1 MVNAA
6 FYLLVVGVA
15 SAQILVSPESRQC
28 RDLAAMDEAIPES
41 NLKEYTAGEVME
53 VKATLPQAE
62 SGVFEFYLCP
72 ETDPGDEECLV
83 KMPLNIAGGMGK
95 KFDLAKIPK
104 TDDYTI
110 PLEVPQDV
118 TCERCTLL
126 SLVSST
132 SFSGVRSRSFYS
144 HTVILTHLFIPSYR
158 PGTFLPLL
166 ATDSLI
172 LLLIPRSPFTTP
184 EDYWRYPSAHLIF
197 RALLLRPSLLVS
209 LSSIFELI
217 LHTAFLTAYFVLASS
232 APLTCSFLSRRQR
245 LVVPHRSVFGVP
257 LPGTQSHPLL
267 LLGLSHSLSRLW
279 SVWLL

>member
-6 FYLLVVGVA
+6 LYLLVVGVA

-126 SLVSST
+126 WM
-132 SFSGVRSRSFYS
+132 
-144 HTVILTHLFIPSYR
+144 
-158 PGTFLPLL
+158 
-166 ATDSLI
+166 LI
-172 LLLIPRSPFTTP
+172 QNFCP
-184 EDYWRYPSAHLIF
+184 EDASEPC
-197 RALLLRPSLLVS
+197 VS
-209 LSSIFELI
+209 TTATMCADISIVEKKKQEKRDFGDFFKGVFQHAVNGAARGI
-217 LHTAFLTAYFVLASS
+217 AG
-232 APLTCSFLSRRQR
+232 CG
-245 LVVPHRSVFGVP
+245 RSG
-257 LPGTQSHPLL
+257 
-267 LLGLSHSLSRLW
+267 
-279 SVWLL
+279 